1 MPREMNFA
9 LSIEENCKKYP
20 ERTCVVDGNIRLTYG
35 EMERRA
41 SRLAHGLAGMGVSP
55 GDRVAIFQTNCYQ
68 FAEMIYAI
76 AKIGGIIVTLNFR
89 LVGEETAY
97 ILNNSSAKVLLAGDR
112 YAGMIESI
120 RKVTPS
126 LEQCICIGTPQP
138 GMVEYE
144 ALLAAEKEDPC
155 PCVTVDKDDT
165 AYLIYT
171 SGTTGRPKGAM
182 LTYDNV
188 KSLFPEENEGTASLG
203 AMLVNVP
210 MYHIAGINTAIIALH
225 NAEKLVFLAQFEPGL
240 FLDTIEKEAV
250 GYAYVVPT
258 MLQAILDYP
267 DFSRC
272 NLSSL
277 KLIGYGASPMPL
289 DLLLRAKREL
299 PTDYAN
305 YFGMTEAMGT
315 ISACSE
321 EDHKLEGSDE
331 EIAHKTHRLS
341 GIGHEIAGM
350 EVRIF
355 DDQDREVPA
364 GTVGEIVARGR
375 KIMKGY
381 WRNPAATEETLRSG
395 WLHTGDL
402 AFMDEDGY
410 LYLQGRK
417 KDMIIRGGEN
427 IYPVEIEAVLEK
439 HPQVAEAAVI
449 GVPDAYWGEIVKAV
463 IVLKPGQKVTQEEI
477 IDYCKQHMASYKKPA
492 LVEFR
497 SSLPRNAMQKVLKTV
512 LRSEATGNHLIEK

>member
-1 MPREMNFA
+1 MNFA

-20 ERTCVVDGNIRLTYG
+20 ERTCVVDGDIRLTYG
-35 EMERRA
+35 EMEQRA
-41 SRLAHGLAGMGVSP
+41 SRLAHALADMGVQP

-68 FAEMIYAI
+68 FVEVIYAI
-76 AKIGGIIVTLNFR
+76 AKVGGIIVTLNFR
-89 LVGEETAY
+89 LVGEEAAY
-97 ILNNSSAKVLLAGDR
+97 ILNNSGAKILLVGDR
-112 YAGMIESI
+112 YAGMIESV
-120 RKVTPS
+120 RMDMPS
-126 LEQCICIGTPQP
+126 LKQCICIGKAQP
-138 GMVEYE
+138 GMMEYE
-144 ALLAAEKEDPC
+144 ALLAAATNAPYPC
-155 PCVTVDKDDT
+155 TAVEKDD
-165 AYLIYT
+165 AAFLIYT

-188 KSLFPEENEGTASLG
+188 NSLFAEENDDTASLG

-210 MYHIAGINTAIIALH
+210 MYHIAGINTAIYALH
-225 NAEKLVFLAQFEPGL
+225 RAEKLVYLAQFEPGL
-240 FLDTIEKEAV
+240 FLDTIEKEAI

-267 DFSRC
+267 DFSSR

-277 KLIGYGASPMPL
+277 KLVGYGASPMPL

-315 ISACSE
+315 ISACSQ
-321 EDHKLEGSDE
+321 EDHKLEGSGE
-331 EIAHKTHRLS
+331 EIARKTHRLS
-341 GIGHEIAGM
+341 GIGHEIAGV

-355 DDQDREVPA
+355 DDQDREVPS

-381 WRNPAATEETLRSG
+381 WGNPVASEETLRGG

-402 AFMDEDGY
+402 ASMDEDGY

-427 IYPVEIEAVLEK
+427 IYPMEVEAVLEK
-439 HPQVAEAAVI
+439 HPHVAEVAVI

-463 IVLKPGQKVTQEEI
+463 IVLKPGQKTTQEEI

-497 SSLPRNAMQKVLKTV
+497 TFLPRNAMQKVLKTV
-512 LRSEATGNHLIEK
+512 LRTEATGK